1 MTRRSIVGRV
11 VMSLAASALLAGCA
25 MDDQQPLTLP
35 GSDADLG
42 NGLFDRY
49 VALGNSITAGFQSAG
64 INDSTQRQAYPVLLA
79 RKANVV
85 FNVPLL
91 NKPGCPPPF
100 VAPLGQGGRVGGG
113 TAGTCALRRTP
124 VSGAIQNLAVP
135 GATVGS
141 ITSNTQA
148 PNTLTT
154 LILGGRTQAQA
165 MLDADPTFVSM
176 WIGNNDALAAALS
189 GNLGPAA
196 AGADSTLTPLATFQ
210 TRLAAAVDAINAT
223 NAQGAALIGVVDAVV
238 AAPLIQPGAFFFL
251 ARDPAGNFNG
261 KPVNNNCSPVTGL
274 GTPNPLAANM
284 VSFSIVGDA
293 NFPEINCDPAAY
305 PVGDPRR
312 GVYLLDT
319 AEQAVVRTRV
329 AQFNASIQAA
339 AAANNW
345 VYVDPNAVLAPYL
358 APATPSATAYNFV
371 RKCQRL
377 ATATTASEFQ
387 TAVVTS
393 CPVPVALGGAPNFFG
408 SLISFDG
415 VHPTGDAHVIIA
427 NALAAAINTK
437 YGTRLPTS

>member
-1 MTRRSIVGRV
+1 MTRRSIAGR
-11 VMSLAASALLAGCA
+11 LALPLVASAVLAGCA
-25 MDDQQPLTLP
+25 MDDQSATTLP
-35 GSDADLG
+35 GSSANLG

-49 VALGNSITAGFQSAG
+49 VALGNSITAGYQSGG
-64 INDSTQRQAYPVLLA
+64 INDSTQRQSYAVLLA

-100 VAPLGQGGRVGGG
+100 LAPLGTTGRVGSG
-113 TAGTCALRRTP
+113 TAGTCALRTTP
-124 VSGAIQNLAVP
+124 VSGPVQNLAVP

-141 ITSNTQA
+141 ITSNTHA

-176 WIGNNDALAAALS
+176 WIGNNDALGAAL
-189 GNLGPAA
+189 GGRLGPSAP
-196 AGADSTLTPLATFQ
+196 GADSALTPLSTFQ
-210 TRLAAAVDAINAT
+210 ARLAAAVDAINAT
-223 NAQGAALIGVVDAVV
+223 DAEGAALIGVVDAVT

-251 ARDPAGNFNG
+251 ARDGAGNFNG

-284 VSFSIVGDA
+284 VSFSILSDA
-293 NFPEINCDPAAY
+293 NFAEINCDPDAY

-329 AQFNASIQAA
+329 AQFNAAIQAA
-339 AAANNW
+339 AAANGW
-345 VYVDPNAVLAPYL
+345 VYLDPNAVLAPYISPTP
-358 APATPSATAYNFV
+358 APAKYDFV
-371 RKCQRL
+371 RKCQLL
-377 ATATTASEFQ
+377 ATASTPSTFQ
-387 TAVVTS
+387 AAVVNS
-393 CPVPVALGGAPNFFG
+393 CPIPPASGGAPNFFG

-415 VHPTGDAHVIIA
+415 VHPTAAAHVIVA
-427 NALAAAINTK
+427 NELAARINAA